1 MCHPR
6 MTLYLKVEDTG
17 QERQGL
23 TERKGIAKS
32 KKKKKKRNKQFQIK
46 VPDLI
51 SCKINNNKK
60 LNLPP

>member
-1 MCHPR
+1 

-17 QERQGL
+17 KERQGL
-23 TERKGIAKS
+23 TERKGIAES
-32 KKKKKKRNKQFQIK
+32 KKKRRNKQFQIK

-51 SCKINNNKK
+51 SYKK